1 MATNKSR
8 LSQLEKQTQ
17 QGKNKPTWKELVTIA
32 NNPEYYERGLDTLAE
47 TLGMTRAE
55 VDEMLQALRSE

>member
-17 QGKNKPTWKELVTIA
+17 QGTNKPTWKELVTIA
-32 NNPEYYERGLDTLAE
+32 NHPEMYERSMNALAE
-47 TLGMTRAE
+47 VLGMTRADL
-55 VDEMLQALRSE
+55 DEGLKALKSE